1 MLDFTRLD
9 KVRRQRPLIHCVSN
23 IVTANDCANL
33 ALAVGASP
41 MMAQA
46 PEEMEAISAVSDAT
60 VLNTGTPDAEK
71 FRACRICAVS
81 ARHPVVLDP
90 VGVGASP
97 WRLGQVRALLDLFT
111 PSILR
116 VNLGEARALLGSDGQ
131 EQGVQAVQLLL
142 SDGSR
147 HELGPCRLSGSIP
160 GFRVDTG
167 GVIRQEAVESR
178 TGGDTVRYGEIMV
191 PRGGEYRMVLADGTR
206 VMLNAET
213 RLRFPEAFGDGE
225 RRVFLEGEAYF
236 EVAKERERPF
246 WVDFREGTVRVLG
259 TQFNVKAYGGEEAV
273 ATLVH
278 GKVEVARGQEA
289 VVLQPGEQCRIAA
302 GEAHALI
309 VGKADLMSTLA
320 WKNGEFVFKDASLEQ
335 VIDELARW
343 YNVEMMYD
351 HSLFRESRVHIYMNR
366 SQTLDEA
373 LDMLSKAWNIRYERQ
388 GTKVWLGERHT
399 GGTDSD

>member
-1 MLDFTRLD
+1 MMGKASREEREEVESWAGGSAERKRFVEDARGFYAGEEIPDGEIEQRM
-9 KVRRQRPLIHCVSN
+9 RRIWQTMPVSIWRRRMIFRWAAAAACVF
-23 IVTANDCANL
+23 
-33 ALAVGASP
+33 LAVGIAWSVWLP
-41 MMAQA
+41 GTREGRMM
-46 PEEMEAISAVSDAT
+46 P
-60 VLNTGTPDAEK
+60 
-71 FRACRICAVS
+71 
-81 ARHPVVLDP
+81 
-90 VGVGASP
+90 
-97 WRLGQVRALLDLFT
+97 
-111 PSILR
+111 
-116 VNLGEARALLGSDGQ
+116 DGQ

-142 SDGSR
+142 SDGSK
-147 HELGPCRLSGSIP
+147 HELGPGRLSGSIP
-160 GFRVDTG
+160 GFRVDTE

-178 TGGDTVRYGEIMV
+178 TGGDTVCYGEIMV
-191 PRGGEYRMVLADGTR
+191 PRGGVYRMVLADGTR

-213 RLRFPEAFGDGE
+213 RLRFPEAFGEGE

-273 ATLVH
+273 ATLVY

-309 VGKADLMSTLA
+309 VGKADLVSTLA
-320 WKNGEFVFKDASLEQ
+320 WKNGEFVFKDASLDQ

-343 YNVEMMYD
+343 YNVEMVYD

-388 GTKVWLGERHT
+388 GTKVWLGEWHT
-399 GGTDSD
+399 GGIDSD